1 MLILQRRRI
10 EGGAGGGG
18 GRPPW
23 CRSMKKIMIVVI
35 MVAVL
40 RGFVAPKQLAVA
52 FSPSSSSSSSS
63 SSSITSSISQAIMKN
78 RMSLKETLL
87 REIASTPSNAPTSRT
102 VTQSILTTIR
112 ELEKTCPMDEND
124 EEEEEEAKNDLFLN
138 QLAGNWELLW
148 TTQDDQS
155 DEWNMAGPFRR
166 WINPL
171 ENQSYSN
178 NPLGSV
184 DERELTGRANPILP
198 RPIQDRLEAMGLIDT
213 KTTSMNNI
221 SSLSSDPSVRS
232 SQSIDLAKRLVRNVV
247 TFRLPSYNN
256 NKSNSNN
263 NKPTTV
269 TLTVFIQFWPDT
281 VDRRKINVKFESC
294 RVRILPKP
302 AMMMVLPIMTDF
314 TIPLGVIGPTGW
326 LRTTYLDDHLRITR
340 GFKGSVFVLTR
351 PTSR

>member
-1 MLILQRRRI
+1 MT
-10 EGGAGGGG
+10 
-18 GRPPW
+18 
-23 CRSMKKIMIVVI
+23 
-35 MVAVL
+35 
-40 RGFVAPKQLAVA
+40 
-52 FSPSSSSSSSS
+52 SSSQ
-63 SSSITSSISQAIMKN
+63 SIVNTRI
-78 RMSLKETLL
+78 SLKETLL

-112 ELEKTCPMDEND
+112 QLEKMCPMDEND
-124 EEEEEEAKNDLFLN
+124 DEEEEANNDLFLN

-178 NPLGSV
+178 NPLGSI
-184 DERELTGRANPILP
+184 DEREITGRANPILP
-198 RPIQDRLEAMGLIDT
+198 RPIQDRLEDMGLIDT
-213 KTTSMNNI
+213 KTTSTNNN
-221 SSLSSDPSVRS
+221 SSLSSDPLVRS

-247 TFRLPSYNN
+247 TFRLPSVNN
-256 NKSNSNN
+256 NKNNNN

-269 TLTVFIQFWPDT
+269 TLTVLIQFWPDT

-314 TIPLGVIGPTGW
+314 TIPLGIIGPTGW

-351 PTSR
+351 PTFR